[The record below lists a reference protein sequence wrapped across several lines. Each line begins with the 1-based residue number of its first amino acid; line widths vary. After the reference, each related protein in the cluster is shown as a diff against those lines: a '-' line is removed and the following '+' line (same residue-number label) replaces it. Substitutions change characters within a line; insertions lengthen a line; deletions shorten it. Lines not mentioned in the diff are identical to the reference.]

1 MNKPSNKNF
10 VNKTILAKSIVSC
23 HIIRKVCLLPMTINI
38 TVGVDDGQSRYL
50 RTKRKADK
58 LWSIEESE
66 EKSFDIHPFALLPTT
81 YVKQFFHD
89 LFKNQKEKN
98 LFYTGLPRLDI
109 ICSVQQSEYMLSGS
123 LEKNTQ
129 CYRILFC

>member
-23 HIIRKVCLLPMTINI
+23 HIIWKVCLLPMTINI

-66 EKSFDIHPFALLPTT
+66 EKSNLKSKKKETEVSDSGLLEVALS
-81 YVKQFFHD
+81 
-89 LFKNQKEKN
+89 
-98 LFYTGLPRLDI
+98 
-109 ICSVQQSEYMLSGS
+109 C
-123 LEKNTQ
+123 
-129 CYRILFC
+129 

>member
-23 HIIRKVCLLPMTINI
+23 HIIRKVCLFPMTINI

-50 RTKRKADK
+50 RTKGKADK

-66 EKSFDIHPFALLPTT
+66 KKSNLKSKKKGTEVSDSGLLEVALSC
-81 YVKQFFHD
+81 
-89 LFKNQKEKN
+89 QK
-98 LFYTGLPRLDI
+98 
-109 ICSVQQSEYMLSGS
+109 
-123 LEKNTQ
+123 LEDFMNSFVNGFNDNSFLNT
-129 CYRILFC
+129 ILCR